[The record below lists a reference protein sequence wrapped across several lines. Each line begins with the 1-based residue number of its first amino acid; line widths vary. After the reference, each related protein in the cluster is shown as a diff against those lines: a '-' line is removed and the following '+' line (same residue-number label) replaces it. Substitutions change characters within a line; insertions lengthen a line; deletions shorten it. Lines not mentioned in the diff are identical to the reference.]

1 VEPKFA
7 NLLNYTVDA
16 NEVVFDFG
24 AFFRKPQLGVQTP
37 TDSDYHTRIVM
48 GADVLDALLA
58 VLPELIKNRDQAREQ
73 LRKARVLVDNKG
85 GTQ

>member
-7 NLLNYTVDA
+7 NLLNYTVNA
-16 NEVVFDFG
+16 TEVIFDFG
-24 AFFRKPQLGVQTP
+24 AFFPRPQLGVQTP

-58 VLPELIKNRDQAREQ
+58 ALPELKKMRDQAREQ
-73 LRKARVLVDNKG
+73 QRKPNPATDMKG